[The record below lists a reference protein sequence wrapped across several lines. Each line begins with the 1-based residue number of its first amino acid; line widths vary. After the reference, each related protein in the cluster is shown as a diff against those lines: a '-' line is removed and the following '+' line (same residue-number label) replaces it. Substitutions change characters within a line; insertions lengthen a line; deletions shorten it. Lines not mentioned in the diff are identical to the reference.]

1 MLVIV
6 ATMDDPMRRSCLDA
20 CRYEKLE
27 NKVLAES
34 TVAGQNA
41 SVQYLAACA
50 ALQQWEQSALAYLLL
65 HTAPGP
71 LSVDRLSAA
80 VESLLEDNFSVSFL
94 NCFTCLN
101 SMMAVFDPCMSW
113 VKYDLSFAAIV
124 SAERQAQST

>member
-1 MLVIV
+1 
-6 ATMDDPMRRSCLDA
+6 MRHGCLGA
-20 CRYEKLE
+20 SRYEKLE

-71 LSVDRLSAA
+71 LSVERLSAA

-94 NCFTCLN
+94 DSFLLHDIMTCGLVHGMWC
-101 SMMAVFDPCMSW
+101 SHCVLISRYSW
-113 VKYDLSFAAIV
+113 C
-124 SAERQAQST
+124 